1 MYWGHRFWNELG
13 LANRLSFAR
22 DRLVESFI
30 WALGMNVNPQLRY
43 SRIQLA
49 KQVQLITYIDDIYD
63 VYGTLDE
70 VELFTDAIER
80 YMTICTHKYCF
91 TFL

>member
-1 MYWGHRFWNELG
+1 MGIGCRFWNELG

-30 WALGMNVNPQLRY
+30 WAVGMNVNPELRY

-49 KQVQLITYIDDIYD
+49 KQVQFITYIDDIYD

-80 YMTICTHKYCF
+80 FVHTKYTNF
-91 TFL
+91 IFFNL